1 MEKTYLKKFVSYAAA
16 TAIAVSAFSV
26 ASPAKATTVLDAT
39 DATIAFLNTDTIYA
53 NPGESQ
59 LYEDVATVDGET
71 LDAVVTVIEEF
82 DDGFIE
88 DLDYYDESDPHEP
101 LDIDLFVDGPKGS
114 VSFKIE
120 FFLAGTD
127 TQVTLENLDLNVKD
141 IDTYQYIE
149 TENVSGYAFSQDT
162 VLTALT
168 HADNAEVQADHTRF
182 QELNGLESEFE
193 DQPHWVSIH
202 FNSVT
207 TFNFKV
213 GQDVEGG
220 AWFSLDFSKAA
231 FDNPDNHGDTG
242 DPEVPVALSKL
253 TKTVFFA
260 GDSAYLQPKWFK
272 SLDKLI
278 AKVPSCATNVTAKIY
293 SGVKKAK
300 SEVKGSVLA
309 QRRAA
314 IVQKFLTKRGLTATV
329 SLVPNGK
336 GTKALNKKRY
346 AKVVIKYDGSNCN

>member
-1 MEKTYLKKFVSYAAA
+1 MEKTYLKKFISYAAA
-16 TAIAVSAFSV
+16 TAIAVSALTV
-26 ASPAKATTVLDAT
+26 ASPARATTTLDAT
-39 DATIAFLNTDTIYA
+39 NTTLDFSNTETIYKGV
-53 NPGESQ
+53 GESQ
-59 LYEDVATVDGET
+59 LYENIATLEGQAI
-71 LDAVVTVIEEF
+71 DAVVTVIASF
-82 DDGFIE
+82 DDADMY
-88 DLDYYDESDPHEP
+88 DLDYFDNENPSPIVTP
-101 LDIDLFVDGPKGS
+101 LDIDLDIYGDKGS
-114 VSFKIE
+114 YSFSIE
-120 FFLAGTD
+120 FFLHGTD

-162 VLTALT
+162 ALTALT
-168 HADNAEVQADHTRF
+168 HDDNAEVAVNHTRF
-182 QELNGLESEFE
+182 QELNGEESERS
-193 DQPHWVSIH
+193 DQPFWVSIH
-202 FNSVT
+202 FNSIT

-213 GQDVEGG
+213 GQDTEGG

-242 DPEVPVALSKL
+242 TPAVVSKL
-253 TKTVFFA
+253 TKTVFFT

-278 AKVPSCATNVTAKIY
+278 AKVPTCATNVTAKIY

-300 SEVKGSVLA
+300 SEVKGNDLA

-314 IVQKFLTKRGLTATV
+314 ILKKFLNKRGLATTIT
-329 SLVPNGK
+329 LVPNGK

-346 AKVVIKYDGSNCN
+346 AKVVIKYTSCN